1 MGRAIT
7 EEEYRALAGFRRE
20 LREFLS
26 FSETAAQDAGL
37 TPQQH
42 QAMLAIRAAPDAA
55 ILIGELAQQLA
66 LRPNSVTGLIDRLA
80 RQGLVERRETDGD
93 RRRVPVS
100 LTQKGEQLIEHLA
113 EAHRGE
119 LRRIRPLLANMLLRI

>member
-1 MGRAIT
+1 MARAIT
-7 EEEYRALAGFRRE
+7 EEEYRALAGFRQE

-42 QAMLAIRAAPDAA
+42 QALLAIRAAPKAV
-55 ILIGELAQQLA
+55 LIGELARQLA
-66 LRPNSVTGLIDRLA
+66 LRPNSVTGLVDRLA
-80 RQGLVERRETDGD
+80 KQGLVERRETEGD

-100 LTQKGEQLIEHLA
+100 LTSRGEELIENLA
-113 EAHRGE
+113 DAHRGE
-119 LRRIRPLLANMLLRI
+119 LRRIRPLLANLLLRI

>member
-26 FSETAAQDAGL
+26 FSETAAQGAGL

-55 ILIGELAQQLA
+55 MLIGELAQQLA

-80 RQGLVERRETDGD
+80 KQELVERRETDGD

-100 LTQKGEQLIEHLA
+100 LTEKGEELIEHLA

-119 LRRIRPLLANMLLRI
+119 LRRIRPLLANILLRI